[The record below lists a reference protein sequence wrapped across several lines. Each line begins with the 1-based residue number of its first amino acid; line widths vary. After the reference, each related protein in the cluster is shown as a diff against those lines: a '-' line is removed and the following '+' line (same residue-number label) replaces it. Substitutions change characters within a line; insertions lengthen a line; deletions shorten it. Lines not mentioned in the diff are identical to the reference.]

1 MMSVKINHND
11 ISSLQIL
18 RISQG
23 EKTKD
28 VMSLWDKIKDWFQSN
43 KREKA
48 LKTVE
53 NIVYQDLFD
62 DKNHFKMLYHVLM
75 LKTMASDAYK
85 ERIKIDIN
93 DNDKNITISIDNY
106 NISITDIDN
115 EQLNKMSTIINAFN
129 RHSSIFSNEIA
140 LKCLYEKLDKNELN
154 DQIFAELYIE
164 LDNKIRSGEIDL
176 KLNKSNFNQVNFS
189 AIRQLVSKAIENDNT
204 NLDTENDNA
213 NLENDNINLEND
225 NINLEN
231 DNINLENDN
240 VNLENDNINLEND
253 NVNLEN
259 DNINLENDN
268 VNLEND
274 NVNLENDN
282 VNLENDNVNLE
293 NDNVNLENDNIN
305 LENDNI
311 NLENDNANLNIKKA
325 LIKDINR
332 NTYIING
339 EEIKSKDQ
347 DEAMKE
353 FETLTKDISEENKKA
368 IYYLLN
374 QEGITLIKSY
384 NDSFDYYT
392 LTTSFSMSN
401 VVKQEQIYSIKTLS
415 DDLIELKI
423 KFFKKSS
430 DKINL
435 AIPLAQ
441 PFESKLYNF
450 IYDMVAINN
459 NIEITYDKI
468 LNEKMKEII
477 KQLNNKKPRLGEL
490 FSHLLSRNKIIKE
503 DSVDITL
510 KLNKGQLVSL
520 GGECS
525 YNFY

>member
-48 LKTVE
+48 LKIVE

-225 NINLEN
+225 NTNLEN
-231 DNINLENDN
+231 DNT
-240 VNLENDNINLEND
+240 
-253 NVNLEN
+253 
-259 DNINLENDN
+259 
-268 VNLEND
+268 
-274 NVNLENDN
+274 
-282 VNLENDNVNLE
+282 
-293 NDNVNLENDNIN
+293 
-305 LENDNI
+305 
-311 NLENDNANLNIKKA
+311 NLNIKKA

-332 NTYIING
+332 NTYIFNG
-339 EEIKSKDQ
+339 KEIKSKDQ

-353 FETLTKDISEENKKA
+353 FETLTKDISEKNKKA

-435 AIPLAQ
+435 DIPLAQ

>member
-11 ISSLQIL
+11 ISNSQIL

-85 ERIKIDIN
+85 ERIKIN
-93 DNDKNITISIDNY
+93 TNDKNITISIDNY

-115 EQLNKMSTIINAFN
+115 EQLNKMSTIINIFN
-129 RHSSIFSNEIA
+129 RHPSIFSNEIA

-154 DQIFAELYIE
+154 DQLFAELYIE

-176 KLNKSNFNQVNFS
+176 KLNKSNFNQVDFS
-189 AIRQLVSKAIENDNT
+189 AISQLVSKAIEMDNT
-204 NLDTENDNA
+204 NLK
-213 NLENDNINLEND
+213 
-225 NINLEN
+225 
-231 DNINLENDN
+231 N
-240 VNLENDNINLEND
+240 V
-253 NVNLEN
+253 
-259 DNINLENDN
+259 
-268 VNLEND
+268 
-274 NVNLENDN
+274 
-282 VNLENDNVNLE
+282 
-293 NDNVNLENDNIN
+293 
-305 LENDNI
+305 
-311 NLENDNANLNIKKA
+311 

-332 NTYIING
+332 NTYIFNG
-339 EEIKSKDQ
+339 KEIKSKDQ
-347 DEAMKE
+347 NEAMEE

-384 NDSFDYYT
+384 NDAYDYYT
-392 LTTSFSMSN
+392 LTTSFSSN
-401 VVKQEQIYSIKTLS
+401 DVFKQEQIYSIKTLS
-415 DDLIELKI
+415 DDLIEVKI
-423 KFFKKSS
+423 NFFKKSG
-430 DKINL
+430 DKINQN
-435 AIPLAQ
+435 IPLAQ

-459 NIEITYDKI
+459 NIEITDDKS
-468 LNEKMKEII
+468 LNEKMKEIK
-477 KQLNNKKPRLGEL
+477 KQLNNKESRLGEL
-490 FSHLLSRNKIIKE
+490 FFNLLDRYKIIKE

-525 YNFY
+525 YKFY

>member
-1 MMSVKINHND
+1 MSVKINHND
-11 ISSLQIL
+11 ISNSQIL

-93 DNDKNITISIDNY
+93 HNDKNITISIDNY

-213 NLENDNINLEND
+213 NLENDNT
-225 NINLEN
+225 
-231 DNINLENDN
+231 
-240 VNLENDNINLEND
+240 
-253 NVNLEN
+253 
-259 DNINLENDN
+259 
-268 VNLEND
+268 
-274 NVNLENDN
+274 
-282 VNLENDNVNLE
+282 
-293 NDNVNLENDNIN
+293 
-305 LENDNI
+305 
-311 NLENDNANLNIKKA
+311 NLNIKKA

-332 NTYIING
+332 NTYIFNG
-339 EEIKSKDQ
+339 KEIKSKDQ
-347 DEAMKE
+347 DEAMEE

-384 NDSFDYYT
+384 NDAFDYYT
-392 LTTSFSMSN
+392 LTTSFSSN
-401 VVKQEQIYSIKTLS
+401 DVVKQEQIYSIKTLS
-415 DDLIELKI
+415 DNLIELKI
-423 KFFKKSS
+423 NFFKKSS
-430 DKINL
+430 DKINRD
-435 AIPLAQ
+435 IPLAQ

-450 IYDMVAINN
+450 IYNMVAINN
-459 NIEITYDKI
+459 NIERTDDKS
-468 LNEKMKEII
+468 LNEKINEIK
-477 KQLNNKKPRLGEL
+477 KQLSKKEPRLGEQ
-490 FSHLLSRNKIIKE
+490 FFDLLGRYKIIKE

-525 YNFY
+525 YKFY

>member
-1 MMSVKINHND
+1 MMNVKINQND

-48 LKTVE
+48 LKIVE
-53 NIVYQDLFD
+53 NIVVEEKFD
-62 DKNHFKMLYHVLM
+62 DKNNFKMLYHVLM

-85 ERIKIDIN
+85 ERIKINTN

-129 RHSSIFSNEIA
+129 RHSLIFSNEIA

-225 NINLEN
+225 NANLEN
-231 DNINLENDN
+231 DNANLENDN
-240 VNLENDNINLEND
+240 ANLENDNA
-253 NVNLEN
+253 
-259 DNINLENDN
+259 
-268 VNLEND
+268 
-274 NVNLENDN
+274 
-282 VNLENDNVNLE
+282 
-293 NDNVNLENDNIN
+293 
-305 LENDNI
+305 

-332 NTYIING
+332 NTYIFNG
-339 EEIKSKDQ
+339 KEIKSKDQ
-347 DEAMKE
+347 DEAMEE
-353 FETLTKDISEENKKA
+353 FETLTKDISEKNKKA

-435 AIPLAQ
+435 DIPLAQ

-468 LNEKMKEII
+468 LNEKMNEII

>member
-1 MMSVKINHND
+1 MSVKINHND
-11 ISSLQIL
+11 ISNSQIL

-75 LKTMASDAYK
+75 LKTMALDAYK

-93 DNDKNITISIDNY
+93 DNDRNITISIDNY

-115 EQLNKMSTIINAFN
+115 KQLNKMSTIINAFN

-154 DQIFAELYIE
+154 DQVFAELYIE
-164 LDNKIRSGEIDL
+164 LDNKIRSGEMDL

-189 AIRQLVSKAIENDNT
+189 AIRQLVSKAIENSNT
-204 NLDTENDNA
+204 
-213 NLENDNINLEND
+213 
-225 NINLEN
+225 
-231 DNINLENDN
+231 
-240 VNLENDNINLEND
+240 
-253 NVNLEN
+253 
-259 DNINLENDN
+259 
-268 VNLEND
+268 
-274 NVNLENDN
+274 
-282 VNLENDNVNLE
+282 
-293 NDNVNLENDNIN
+293 
-305 LENDNI
+305 
-311 NLENDNANLNIKKA
+311 NLNIKKV

-332 NTYIING
+332 NTYIFNG
-339 EEIKSKDQ
+339 KEIKSKDQ
-347 DEAMKE
+347 DEAMEE

-435 AIPLAQ
+435 DIPLAQ

-468 LNEKMKEII
+468 LNEKMNEII

-520 GGECS
+520 GGKCS

>member
-11 ISSLQIL
+11 ISNSQIL

-53 NIVYQDLFD
+53 NIVCQDLFD

-85 ERIKIDIN
+85 ERIKINTN

-129 RHSSIFSNEIA
+129 RHSLIFSNEIA

-189 AIRQLVSKAIENDNT
+189 AIRQLVSKAIENDNI
-204 NLDTENDNA
+204 NLENDNA
-213 NLENDNINLEND
+213 NLENDNA
-225 NINLEN
+225 
-231 DNINLENDN
+231 
-240 VNLENDNINLEND
+240 
-253 NVNLEN
+253 
-259 DNINLENDN
+259 
-268 VNLEND
+268 
-274 NVNLENDN
+274 
-282 VNLENDNVNLE
+282 
-293 NDNVNLENDNIN
+293 
-305 LENDNI
+305 

-347 DEAMKE
+347 DEAMEE

-392 LTTSFSMSN
+392 LTTSFSSN
-401 VVKQEQIYSIKTLS
+401 DVVKQEQIYSIKTLS

-435 AIPLAQ
+435 DIPLAQ

-468 LNEKMKEII
+468 LNEKMNEII

>member
-1 MMSVKINHND
+1 MSVKINHND

-93 DNDKNITISIDNY
+93 HNDKNITISIDNY

-231 DNINLENDN
+231 DN
-240 VNLENDNINLEND
+240 
-253 NVNLEN
+253 
-259 DNINLENDN
+259 

-282 VNLENDNVNLE
+282 V
-293 NDNVNLENDNIN
+293 N

>member
-1 MMSVKINHND
+1 MSVKINHND
-11 ISSLQIL
+11 ISNSQIL

-53 NIVYQDLFD
+53 NIVCQDLFD

-85 ERIKIDIN
+85 ERIKINTN

-129 RHSSIFSNEIA
+129 RHSLIFSNEIA

-225 NINLEN
+225 NA
-231 DNINLENDN
+231 
-240 VNLENDNINLEND
+240 
-253 NVNLEN
+253 
-259 DNINLENDN
+259 
-268 VNLEND
+268 
-274 NVNLENDN
+274 
-282 VNLENDNVNLE
+282 
-293 NDNVNLENDNIN
+293 
-305 LENDNI
+305 

-332 NTYIING
+332 NTYIFNG
-339 EEIKSKDQ
+339 KEIKSKDQ
-347 DEAMKE
+347 DEAMEE

-435 AIPLAQ
+435 DIPLAQ

-468 LNEKMKEII
+468 LNEKMNEII
-477 KQLNNKKPRLGEL
+477 KQLDNKKPRLGEL

>member
-11 ISSLQIL
+11 ISNSQIL

-85 ERIKIDIN
+85 ERIKIN
-93 DNDKNITISIDNY
+93 TNDKNITISIDNY

-115 EQLNKMSTIINAFN
+115 EQLNKMSTIINIFN
-129 RHSSIFSNEIA
+129 RHPSIFSNEIA

-154 DQIFAELYIE
+154 DQLFAELYIE

-176 KLNKSNFNQVNFS
+176 KLNKSNFNQVDFS
-189 AIRQLVSKAIENDNT
+189 AISQLVSKAIEMDNT
-204 NLDTENDNA
+204 NLK
-213 NLENDNINLEND
+213 
-225 NINLEN
+225 
-231 DNINLENDN
+231 N
-240 VNLENDNINLEND
+240 V
-253 NVNLEN
+253 
-259 DNINLENDN
+259 
-268 VNLEND
+268 
-274 NVNLENDN
+274 
-282 VNLENDNVNLE
+282 
-293 NDNVNLENDNIN
+293 
-305 LENDNI
+305 
-311 NLENDNANLNIKKA
+311 

-332 NTYIING
+332 NTYIFNG
-339 EEIKSKDQ
+339 KEIKSKDQ
-347 DEAMKE
+347 NEAMEE

-384 NDSFDYYT
+384 NDAYDYYT
-392 LTTSFSMSN
+392 LTTSFSSN
-401 VVKQEQIYSIKTLS
+401 DVVKQEQIYSIKTLS
-415 DDLIELKI
+415 DNLIEVKI
-423 KFFKKSS
+423 NFFKKSG
-430 DKINL
+430 DKINQN
-435 AIPLAQ
+435 IPLAQ

-459 NIEITYDKI
+459 NIERTDDKS
-468 LNEKMKEII
+468 LNEKMNEIK
-477 KQLNNKKPRLGEL
+477 KQLNNKESRLGEL
-490 FSHLLSRNKIIKE
+490 FFNLLDRYKIIKE

-525 YNFY
+525 YKFY

>member
-1 MMSVKINHND
+1 MMNVKINHND

-48 LKTVE
+48 LKIVE
-53 NIVYQDLFD
+53 NIVVEEKFD
-62 DKNHFKMLYHVLM
+62 DKNNFKMLYHVLM

-85 ERIKIDIN
+85 ERIKINTN

-129 RHSSIFSNEIA
+129 RHSLIFSNEIA

-225 NINLEN
+225 NANLEN
-231 DNINLENDN
+231 DNANLENDN
-240 VNLENDNINLEND
+240 ANLENDNANLEND
-253 NVNLEN
+253 NA
-259 DNINLENDN
+259 
-268 VNLEND
+268 
-274 NVNLENDN
+274 
-282 VNLENDNVNLE
+282 
-293 NDNVNLENDNIN
+293 
-305 LENDNI
+305 

-332 NTYIING
+332 NTYIFNG
-339 EEIKSKDQ
+339 KEIKSKDQ
-347 DEAMKE
+347 DEAMEE
-353 FETLTKDISEENKKA
+353 FETLTKDISEKNKKA

-435 AIPLAQ
+435 DIPLAQ

-468 LNEKMKEII
+468 LNEKMNEII

>member
-231 DNINLENDN
+231 DN
-240 VNLENDNINLEND
+240 
-253 NVNLEN
+253 VNLEN

-274 NVNLENDN
+274 NV
-282 VNLENDNVNLE
+282 
-293 NDNVNLENDNIN
+293 
-305 LENDNI
+305 

-477 KQLNNKKPRLGEL
+477 KQLNNKKPRLEEL

>member
-48 LKTVE
+48 LKIVE

-240 VNLENDNINLEND
+240 INLEND
-253 NVNLEN
+253 NTNLEN
-259 DNINLENDN
+259 DNTNLENDN
-268 VNLEND
+268 TNLEND
-274 NVNLENDN
+274 NTNLENDN
-282 VNLENDNVNLE
+282 T
-293 NDNVNLENDNIN
+293 
-305 LENDNI
+305 
-311 NLENDNANLNIKKA
+311 NLNIKKA

-332 NTYIING
+332 NTYIFNG
-339 EEIKSKDQ
+339 KEIKSKDQ

-353 FETLTKDISEENKKA
+353 FETLTKDISEKNKKA

-435 AIPLAQ
+435 DIPLAQ

-450 IYDMVAINN
+450 IYDMIAINN

>member
-48 LKTVE
+48 LKIVE

-85 ERIKIDIN
+85 ERIKIDFN
-93 DNDKNITISIDNY
+93 DNNKNITISIDNY

-115 EQLNKMSTIINAFN
+115 EKLNKMSTIINAFN

-140 LKCLYEKLDKNELN
+140 LKYLYEKLDKNELN
-154 DQIFAELYIE
+154 DQLFAELYIE

-176 KLNKSNFNQVNFS
+176 KLNKSNFNQVDFS
-189 AIRQLVSKAIENDNT
+189 AIELLVSKAIEKDNI

-213 NLENDNINLEND
+213 
-225 NINLEN
+225 
-231 DNINLENDN
+231 NLENDN
-240 VNLENDNINLEND
+240 VNLENDNINLENG
-253 NVNLEN
+253 
-259 DNINLENDN
+259 
-268 VNLEND
+268 
-274 NVNLENDN
+274 
-282 VNLENDNVNLE
+282 
-293 NDNVNLENDNIN
+293 
-305 LENDNI
+305 
-311 NLENDNANLNIKKA
+311 NANLNIKKA
-325 LIKDINR
+325 LMKDINR

-347 DEAMKE
+347 DEAMEE
-353 FETLTKDISEENKKA
+353 FETLTKNISEENKKA

-384 NDSFDYYT
+384 NNAFDYYT
-392 LTTSFSMSN
+392 LTTSFSSN
-401 VVKQEQIYSIKTLS
+401 DVVKQEQIYSIKTLS
-415 DDLIELKI
+415 DNLIELKI
-423 KFFKKSS
+423 KFLKKSS

-435 AIPLAQ
+435 DIPLAQ
-441 PFESKLYNF
+441 PVESKLYNF

-459 NIEITYDKI
+459 NIERTDDKS

-477 KQLNNKKPRLGEL
+477 KQLNNKEPRLEEL
-490 FSHLLSRNKIIKE
+490 FLNLLSRSKIIKE

-525 YNFY
+525 YKFY

>member
-1 MMSVKINHND
+1 MMNVKINHND
-11 ISSLQIL
+11 ISNSQIL

-85 ERIKIDIN
+85 ERIKINTNDI
-93 DNDKNITISIDNY
+93 NITISIDNY

-115 EQLNKMSTIINAFN
+115 EQLNKMSTIINIFN
-129 RHSSIFSNEIA
+129 RHPSIFSNEIA

-154 DQIFAELYIE
+154 DQLFAELYIE

-176 KLNKSNFNQVNFS
+176 KLNKSNFNQVDFS
-189 AIRQLVSKAIENDNT
+189 AISQLVSKAIEMDNT
-204 NLDTENDNA
+204 NLK
-213 NLENDNINLEND
+213 
-225 NINLEN
+225 
-231 DNINLENDN
+231 N
-240 VNLENDNINLEND
+240 V
-253 NVNLEN
+253 
-259 DNINLENDN
+259 
-268 VNLEND
+268 
-274 NVNLENDN
+274 
-282 VNLENDNVNLE
+282 
-293 NDNVNLENDNIN
+293 
-305 LENDNI
+305 
-311 NLENDNANLNIKKA
+311 

-332 NTYIING
+332 NTYIFNG
-339 EEIKSKDQ
+339 KEIKSKDQ
-347 DEAMKE
+347 NEAMEE

-384 NDSFDYYT
+384 NDAYDYYT
-392 LTTSFSMSN
+392 LTTSFSSN
-401 VVKQEQIYSIKTLS
+401 DVVKQEQIYSIKTLS
-415 DDLIELKI
+415 DNLIEVKI
-423 KFFKKSS
+423 NFFKKSG
-430 DKINL
+430 DKINQN
-435 AIPLAQ
+435 IPLAQ

-459 NIEITYDKI
+459 NIERTDDKS
-468 LNEKMKEII
+468 LNEKMNEIK
-477 KQLNNKKPRLGEL
+477 KQLNNKESRLGEL
-490 FSHLLSRNKIIKE
+490 FFNLLDRYKIIKE

-525 YNFY
+525 YKFY

>member
-1 MMSVKINHND
+1 MSVKINHND

-48 LKTVE
+48 LKIVE

-213 NLENDNINLEND
+213 NLENDNT
-225 NINLEN
+225 
-231 DNINLENDN
+231 
-240 VNLENDNINLEND
+240 
-253 NVNLEN
+253 
-259 DNINLENDN
+259 
-268 VNLEND
+268 
-274 NVNLENDN
+274 
-282 VNLENDNVNLE
+282 
-293 NDNVNLENDNIN
+293 
-305 LENDNI
+305 
-311 NLENDNANLNIKKA
+311 NLNIKKA

-332 NTYIING
+332 NTYIFNG
-339 EEIKSKDQ
+339 KEIKSKDQ

-353 FETLTKDISEENKKA
+353 FETLTKDISEKNKKA

-435 AIPLAQ
+435 DIPLAQ

-450 IYDMVAINN
+450 IYDMIAINN

>member
-1 MMSVKINHND
+1 MSVKINHND

-204 NLDTENDNA
+204 NLDTENDN
-213 NLENDNINLEND
+213 I
-225 NINLEN
+225 
-231 DNINLENDN
+231 
-240 VNLENDNINLEND
+240 
-253 NVNLEN
+253 NLEN

-293 NDNVNLENDNIN
+293 NDNVNLENDNVN

-332 NTYIING
+332 NTYIFNG
-339 EEIKSKDQ
+339 KEIKSKDQ
-347 DEAMKE
+347 DKAMKE

-401 VVKQEQIYSIKTLS
+401 IVKQEQIYSIKTLS

-435 AIPLAQ
+435 DIPLAQ

-477 KQLNNKKPRLGEL
+477 KQLDNKKPRLGEL

>member
-1 MMSVKINHND
+1 MSVKINHND
-11 ISSLQIL
+11 ISNSQIL

-189 AIRQLVSKAIENDNT
+189 AIRQLVSKAIENS
-204 NLDTENDNA
+204 
-213 NLENDNINLEND
+213 
-225 NINLEN
+225 
-231 DNINLENDN
+231 N
-240 VNLENDNINLEND
+240 VNLETENS
-253 NVNLEN
+253 NT
-259 DNINLENDN
+259 
-268 VNLEND
+268 
-274 NVNLENDN
+274 
-282 VNLENDNVNLE
+282 
-293 NDNVNLENDNIN
+293 
-305 LENDNI
+305 
-311 NLENDNANLNIKKA
+311 NLNIKNA

-332 NTYIING
+332 NTYIFNG
-339 EEIKSKDQ
+339 EKIKSKDQ
-347 DEAMKE
+347 NEAMEE

-435 AIPLAQ
+435 DIPLAQ

-468 LNEKMKEII
+468 LNEKMNEII

>member
-1 MMSVKINHND
+1 MISVKINHND

-204 NLDTENDNA
+204 NLDTENDN
-213 NLENDNINLEND
+213 INLEND

-240 VNLENDNINLEND
+240 VNLENDN
-253 NVNLEN
+253 V
-259 DNINLENDN
+259 
-268 VNLEND
+268 
-274 NVNLENDN
+274 
-282 VNLENDNVNLE
+282 
-293 NDNVNLENDNIN
+293 N

-332 NTYIING
+332 NTYIFNG
-339 EEIKSKDQ
+339 KEIKSKDQ
-347 DEAMKE
+347 DKAMKE

-401 VVKQEQIYSIKTLS
+401 IVKQEQIYSIKTLS

-435 AIPLAQ
+435 DIPLAQ

-477 KQLNNKKPRLGEL
+477 KQLDNKKPRLGEL

>member
-11 ISSLQIL
+11 ISNSQIL

-28 VMSLWDKIKDWFQSN
+28 VMSLWDKIKDWFQSS

-140 LKCLYEKLDKNELN
+140 LKYLYEKLDKNELN

-204 NLDTENDNA
+204 NLDTENDN
-213 NLENDNINLEND
+213 
-225 NINLEN
+225 
-231 DNINLENDN
+231 
-240 VNLENDNINLEND
+240 
-253 NVNLEN
+253 
-259 DNINLENDN
+259 
-268 VNLEND
+268 
-274 NVNLENDN
+274 
-282 VNLENDNVNLE
+282 
-293 NDNVNLENDNIN
+293 
-305 LENDNI
+305 I

-332 NTYIING
+332 NTYIFNG
-339 EEIKSKDQ
+339 KEIKSKDQ
-347 DEAMKE
+347 DEAMEE

-435 AIPLAQ
+435 DIPLAQ

-459 NIEITYDKI
+459 NIEITDDKI
-468 LNEKMKEII
+468 LNEKMNEII
-477 KQLNNKKPRLGEL
+477 KQLNNKKPKLGEL

>member
-11 ISSLQIL
+11 ISNSQIL

-53 NIVYQDLFD
+53 NIVCQDLFD

-85 ERIKIDIN
+85 ERIKINTN

-129 RHSSIFSNEIA
+129 RHSLIFSNEIA

-204 NLDTENDNA
+204 NLDTENDNT
-213 NLENDNINLEND
+213 
-225 NINLEN
+225 
-231 DNINLENDN
+231 
-240 VNLENDNINLEND
+240 
-253 NVNLEN
+253 
-259 DNINLENDN
+259 
-268 VNLEND
+268 
-274 NVNLENDN
+274 
-282 VNLENDNVNLE
+282 
-293 NDNVNLENDNIN
+293 
-305 LENDNI
+305 

-392 LTTSFSMSN
+392 LTTSFSSN
-401 VVKQEQIYSIKTLS
+401 DVVKQEQIYSIKTLS

-435 AIPLAQ
+435 DIPLAQ

-468 LNEKMKEII
+468 LNEKMNEII

>member
-1 MMSVKINHND
+1 MMNVKINHND

-48 LKTVE
+48 LKIVE
-53 NIVYQDLFD
+53 NIVVEEKFD
-62 DKNHFKMLYHVLM
+62 DKNNFKMLYHVLM

-85 ERIKIDIN
+85 ERIKINTN

-129 RHSSIFSNEIA
+129 RHSLIFSNEIA

-213 NLENDNINLEND
+213 NLENDNA
-225 NINLEN
+225 
-231 DNINLENDN
+231 
-240 VNLENDNINLEND
+240 
-253 NVNLEN
+253 
-259 DNINLENDN
+259 
-268 VNLEND
+268 
-274 NVNLENDN
+274 
-282 VNLENDNVNLE
+282 
-293 NDNVNLENDNIN
+293 
-305 LENDNI
+305 

-332 NTYIING
+332 NTYIFNG
-339 EEIKSKDQ
+339 KEIKSKDQ
-347 DEAMKE
+347 DEAMEE
-353 FETLTKDISEENKKA
+353 FETLTKDISEKNKKA

-435 AIPLAQ
+435 DIPLAQ

-468 LNEKMKEII
+468 LNEKMNEII

>member
-48 LKTVE
+48 LKIVE

-204 NLDTENDNA
+204 NL
-213 NLENDNINLEND
+213 
-225 NINLEN
+225 
-231 DNINLENDN
+231 
-240 VNLENDNINLEND
+240 
-253 NVNLEN
+253 
-259 DNINLENDN
+259 
-268 VNLEND
+268 
-274 NVNLENDN
+274 
-282 VNLENDNVNLE
+282 
-293 NDNVNLENDNIN
+293 
-305 LENDNI
+305 
-311 NLENDNANLNIKKA
+311 NIKKA

-332 NTYIING
+332 NTYIFNG
-339 EEIKSKDQ
+339 KEIKSKDQ

-353 FETLTKDISEENKKA
+353 FETLTKDISEKNKKA

-435 AIPLAQ
+435 DIPLAQ

-450 IYDMVAINN
+450 IYDMIAINN

>member
-11 ISSLQIL
+11 ISNSQIL

-53 NIVYQDLFD
+53 NIVCQDLFD

-85 ERIKIDIN
+85 ERIKINTN

-115 EQLNKMSTIINAFN
+115 EKLNKMSTIINAFN

-213 NLENDNINLEND
+213 NLENDN
-225 NINLEN
+225 
-231 DNINLENDN
+231 
-240 VNLENDNINLEND
+240 
-253 NVNLEN
+253 
-259 DNINLENDN
+259 
-268 VNLEND
+268 
-274 NVNLENDN
+274 
-282 VNLENDNVNLE
+282 
-293 NDNVNLENDNIN
+293 
-305 LENDNI
+305 
-311 NLENDNANLNIKKA
+311 ANLNIKKA

-392 LTTSFSMSN
+392 LTTSFSSN
-401 VVKQEQIYSIKTLS
+401 DVVKQEQIYSIKTLS

-435 AIPLAQ
+435 DIPLAQ

-468 LNEKMKEII
+468 LNEKMNEII

>member
-1 MMSVKINHND
+1 MMNVKINHND
-11 ISSLQIL
+11 ISNSQIL

-48 LKTVE
+48 LKIVE

-85 ERIKIDIN
+85 ERIKINI
-93 DNDKNITISIDNY
+93 NDKNITISIDNY

-115 EQLNKMSTIINAFN
+115 EQLNKMSTIINIFN
-129 RHSSIFSNEIA
+129 RHPSIFSNEIA

-154 DQIFAELYIE
+154 DQLFAELYIE

-189 AIRQLVSKAIENDNT
+189 AISQLVSKAIEMDNT
-204 NLDTENDNA
+204 NLK
-213 NLENDNINLEND
+213 
-225 NINLEN
+225 
-231 DNINLENDN
+231 N
-240 VNLENDNINLEND
+240 V
-253 NVNLEN
+253 
-259 DNINLENDN
+259 
-268 VNLEND
+268 
-274 NVNLENDN
+274 
-282 VNLENDNVNLE
+282 
-293 NDNVNLENDNIN
+293 
-305 LENDNI
+305 
-311 NLENDNANLNIKKA
+311 

-332 NTYIING
+332 NTYTING

-347 DEAMKE
+347 NEAMEE
-353 FETLTKDISEENKKA
+353 FQTLTKDISEENKKA

-384 NDSFDYYT
+384 NDAFDYYT
-392 LTTSFSMSN
+392 LTTSFSIN
-401 VVKQEQIYSIKTLS
+401 DVFKQEQIYSIKTLS
-415 DDLIELKI
+415 DDLIEVKI
-423 KFFKKSS
+423 NFFKKSG
-430 DKINL
+430 DKINQN
-435 AIPLAQ
+435 IPLAQ

-459 NIEITYDKI
+459 NIEITDDQS
-468 LNEKMKEII
+468 LNEKMKEIK
-477 KQLNNKKPRLGEL
+477 KQLNNKESRLGEL
-490 FSHLLSRNKIIKE
+490 FFNLLDRYKIIKE

-525 YNFY
+525 YKFY

>member
-11 ISSLQIL
+11 ISNSQIL

-93 DNDKNITISIDNY
+93 HNDKNITISIDNY

-213 NLENDNINLEND
+213 NLENDNT
-225 NINLEN
+225 
-231 DNINLENDN
+231 
-240 VNLENDNINLEND
+240 
-253 NVNLEN
+253 
-259 DNINLENDN
+259 
-268 VNLEND
+268 
-274 NVNLENDN
+274 
-282 VNLENDNVNLE
+282 
-293 NDNVNLENDNIN
+293 
-305 LENDNI
+305 
-311 NLENDNANLNIKKA
+311 NLNIKKA

-332 NTYIING
+332 NTYIFNG
-339 EEIKSKDQ
+339 KEIKSKDQ
-347 DEAMKE
+347 DEAMEE

-384 NDSFDYYT
+384 NDAFDYYT
-392 LTTSFSMSN
+392 LTTSFSSN
-401 VVKQEQIYSIKTLS
+401 DVVKQEQIYSIKTLS
-415 DDLIELKI
+415 DNLIELKI
-423 KFFKKSS
+423 NFFKKSS
-430 DKINL
+430 DKINRD
-435 AIPLAQ
+435 IPLAQ

-450 IYDMVAINN
+450 IYNMVAINN
-459 NIEITYDKI
+459 NIERTDDKS
-468 LNEKMKEII
+468 LNEKINEIK
-477 KQLNNKKPRLGEL
+477 KQLSKKEPRLGEQ
-490 FSHLLSRNKIIKE
+490 FFDLLGRYKIIKE

-525 YNFY
+525 YKFY

>member
-1 MMSVKINHND
+1 MSVKINHND
-11 ISSLQIL
+11 ISNSQIL

-28 VMSLWDKIKDWFQSN
+28 VMSLWDKIKDWFQSS

-140 LKCLYEKLDKNELN
+140 LKYLYEKLDKNELN

-204 NLDTENDNA
+204 NLDTENDN
-213 NLENDNINLEND
+213 
-225 NINLEN
+225 
-231 DNINLENDN
+231 
-240 VNLENDNINLEND
+240 
-253 NVNLEN
+253 
-259 DNINLENDN
+259 
-268 VNLEND
+268 
-274 NVNLENDN
+274 
-282 VNLENDNVNLE
+282 
-293 NDNVNLENDNIN
+293 
-305 LENDNI
+305 I

-332 NTYIING
+332 NTYIFNG
-339 EEIKSKDQ
+339 KEIKSKDQ
-347 DEAMKE
+347 DEAMEE

-423 KFFKKSS
+423 KFLKKSS

-435 AIPLAQ
+435 DIPLAQ

-459 NIEITYDKI
+459 NIEITDDKI
-468 LNEKMKEII
+468 LNEKMNEII

>member
-1 MMSVKINHND
+1 MMSVKVNHND
-11 ISSLQIL
+11 ISNSQIL

-115 EQLNKMSTIINAFN
+115 EKLNKMSTIINAFN

-213 NLENDNINLEND
+213 NLENDNINLESD
-225 NINLEN
+225 NT
-231 DNINLENDN
+231 
-240 VNLENDNINLEND
+240 
-253 NVNLEN
+253 
-259 DNINLENDN
+259 
-268 VNLEND
+268 
-274 NVNLENDN
+274 
-282 VNLENDNVNLE
+282 
-293 NDNVNLENDNIN
+293 
-305 LENDNI
+305 
-311 NLENDNANLNIKKA
+311 NLNIKKA

-332 NTYIING
+332 NTYIFNG
-339 EEIKSKDQ
+339 KEIKSKNQ
-347 DEAMKE
+347 DEAMEE

-435 AIPLAQ
+435 DIPLAQ

>member
-48 LKTVE
+48 LKIVE

-62 DKNHFKMLYHVLM
+62 DKNHFKILYHVLM

-240 VNLENDNINLEND
+240 I
-253 NVNLEN
+253 
-259 DNINLENDN
+259 
-268 VNLEND
+268 
-274 NVNLENDN
+274 
-282 VNLENDNVNLE
+282 
-293 NDNVNLENDNIN
+293 NLENDNIN

-311 NLENDNANLNIKKA
+311 NLENDNINLENDNINLENDNTNLENDNTNLNIKKA

-332 NTYIING
+332 NTYIFNG
-339 EEIKSKDQ
+339 KEIKSKDQ

-353 FETLTKDISEENKKA
+353 FETLTKDISEKNKKA

-435 AIPLAQ
+435 DIPLAQ

-450 IYDMVAINN
+450 IYDMIAINN

>member
-11 ISSLQIL
+11 ISNSQIL

-28 VMSLWDKIKDWFQSN
+28 VMSLWDKIKDWFQSS

-93 DNDKNITISIDNY
+93 DNDNDNDNDKNITISIDNY

-115 EQLNKMSTIINAFN
+115 EQLNKISTIINAFN

-140 LKCLYEKLDKNELN
+140 LKYLYEKLDKNELN

-204 NLDTENDNA
+204 NLDTENDN
-213 NLENDNINLEND
+213 
-225 NINLEN
+225 
-231 DNINLENDN
+231 
-240 VNLENDNINLEND
+240 
-253 NVNLEN
+253 
-259 DNINLENDN
+259 
-268 VNLEND
+268 
-274 NVNLENDN
+274 
-282 VNLENDNVNLE
+282 
-293 NDNVNLENDNIN
+293 
-305 LENDNI
+305 I

-332 NTYIING
+332 NTYIFNG
-339 EEIKSKDQ
+339 KEIKSKDQ
-347 DEAMKE
+347 DEAMEE

-435 AIPLAQ
+435 DIPLAQ

-459 NIEITYDKI
+459 NIEITDDKI
-468 LNEKMKEII
+468 LNEKMNEII

>member
-11 ISSLQIL
+11 ISNSQIL

-53 NIVYQDLFD
+53 NIVCQDLFD

-85 ERIKIDIN
+85 ERIKINTN

-129 RHSSIFSNEIA
+129 RHSLIFSNEIA

-225 NINLEN
+225 NANLEN
-231 DNINLENDN
+231 DNA
-240 VNLENDNINLEND
+240 
-253 NVNLEN
+253 
-259 DNINLENDN
+259 
-268 VNLEND
+268 
-274 NVNLENDN
+274 
-282 VNLENDNVNLE
+282 
-293 NDNVNLENDNIN
+293 
-305 LENDNI
+305 

-347 DEAMKE
+347 GEAMKE

-392 LTTSFSMSN
+392 LTTSFSSN
-401 VVKQEQIYSIKTLS
+401 DVVKQEQIYSIKTLS

-435 AIPLAQ
+435 DIPLAQ

-468 LNEKMKEII
+468 LNEKMNEII

>member
-11 ISSLQIL
+11 ISNSQIL

-53 NIVYQDLFD
+53 NIVCQDLFD

-85 ERIKIDIN
+85 ERIKINTN

-129 RHSSIFSNEIA
+129 RHSLIFSNEIA

-225 NINLEN
+225 NANLEN
-231 DNINLENDN
+231 DNANLENDN
-240 VNLENDNINLEND
+240 A
-253 NVNLEN
+253 
-259 DNINLENDN
+259 
-268 VNLEND
+268 
-274 NVNLENDN
+274 
-282 VNLENDNVNLE
+282 
-293 NDNVNLENDNIN
+293 
-305 LENDNI
+305 

-353 FETLTKDISEENKKA
+353 FETLTKDISEENKKV

-392 LTTSFSMSN
+392 LTTSFSSN
-401 VVKQEQIYSIKTLS
+401 DVVKQEQIYSIKTLS

-435 AIPLAQ
+435 DIPLAQ

-468 LNEKMKEII
+468 LNEKMNEII

>member
-48 LKTVE
+48 LKIVE

-85 ERIKIDIN
+85 ERIKINTN

-115 EQLNKMSTIINAFN
+115 EQLNKMSKIINVFN
-129 RHSSIFSNEIA
+129 RHSSIFSNEVA
-140 LKCLYEKLDKNELN
+140 LKCLYEKLNKNELN

-204 NLDTENDNA
+204 NLDTENDN
-213 NLENDNINLEND
+213 
-225 NINLEN
+225 
-231 DNINLENDN
+231 INLENDN
-240 VNLENDNINLEND
+240 V
-253 NVNLEN
+253 
-259 DNINLENDN
+259 
-268 VNLEND
+268 
-274 NVNLENDN
+274 
-282 VNLENDNVNLE
+282 
-293 NDNVNLENDNIN
+293 N

-325 LIKDINR
+325 LMKDINR

-353 FETLTKDISEENKKA
+353 FETLTKNISEENKKA

-384 NDSFDYYT
+384 NNAFDYYT
-392 LTTSFSMSN
+392 LTTSFSSN
-401 VVKQEQIYSIKTLS
+401 DVVKQEQIYSIKTLS
-415 DDLIELKI
+415 DNLIELKI

-435 AIPLAQ
+435 NIPLAQ

-477 KQLNNKKPRLGEL
+477 KQLNNKEPRLGEQ
-490 FSHLLSRNKIIKE
+490 FFDLLARNKIIKE

>member
-225 NINLEN
+225 NT
-231 DNINLENDN
+231 
-240 VNLENDNINLEND
+240 
-253 NVNLEN
+253 
-259 DNINLENDN
+259 
-268 VNLEND
+268 
-274 NVNLENDN
+274 
-282 VNLENDNVNLE
+282 
-293 NDNVNLENDNIN
+293 
-305 LENDNI
+305 
-311 NLENDNANLNIKKA
+311 NLNIKKA

-332 NTYIING
+332 NTYIFNG
-339 EEIKSKDQ
+339 KEIKSKDQ

-441 PFESKLYNF
+441 PFESELYNF

-477 KQLNNKKPRLGEL
+477 KQLDNKKPRLGEL

>member
-11 ISSLQIL
+11 ISNSQIL

-28 VMSLWDKIKDWFQSN
+28 VMSLWDKIKDWFQSS

-93 DNDKNITISIDNY
+93 DNDNDKNITISIDNY

-115 EQLNKMSTIINAFN
+115 EQLNKISTIINAFN

-140 LKCLYEKLDKNELN
+140 LKYLYEKLDKNELN

-204 NLDTENDNA
+204 NLDTENDN
-213 NLENDNINLEND
+213 
-225 NINLEN
+225 
-231 DNINLENDN
+231 
-240 VNLENDNINLEND
+240 
-253 NVNLEN
+253 
-259 DNINLENDN
+259 
-268 VNLEND
+268 
-274 NVNLENDN
+274 
-282 VNLENDNVNLE
+282 
-293 NDNVNLENDNIN
+293 
-305 LENDNI
+305 I

-332 NTYIING
+332 NTYIFNG
-339 EEIKSKDQ
+339 KEIKSKDQ
-347 DEAMKE
+347 DEAMEE

-435 AIPLAQ
+435 DIPLAQ

-459 NIEITYDKI
+459 NIEITDDKI
-468 LNEKMKEII
+468 LNEKMNEII

>member
-1 MMSVKINHND
+1 MMNVKINHND

-48 LKTVE
+48 LKIVE
-53 NIVYQDLFD
+53 NIVVEEKFD
-62 DKNHFKMLYHVLM
+62 DKNNFKMLYHVLM

-85 ERIKIDIN
+85 ERIKINI
-93 DNDKNITISIDNY
+93 NDKNITISIDNY

-115 EQLNKMSTIINAFN
+115 EQLNKMSTIINIFN
-129 RHSSIFSNEIA
+129 RHPSIFSNEIA

-154 DQIFAELYIE
+154 DQLFAELYIE

-176 KLNKSNFNQVNFS
+176 KLNKSNFNQVDFS
-189 AIRQLVSKAIENDNT
+189 AISQLVSKAIEMDNT
-204 NLDTENDNA
+204 NLK
-213 NLENDNINLEND
+213 
-225 NINLEN
+225 
-231 DNINLENDN
+231 N
-240 VNLENDNINLEND
+240 V
-253 NVNLEN
+253 
-259 DNINLENDN
+259 
-268 VNLEND
+268 
-274 NVNLENDN
+274 
-282 VNLENDNVNLE
+282 
-293 NDNVNLENDNIN
+293 
-305 LENDNI
+305 
-311 NLENDNANLNIKKA
+311 

-332 NTYIING
+332 NTYIFNG
-339 EEIKSKDQ
+339 KEIKSKDQ
-347 DEAMKE
+347 NDAMEE

-384 NDSFDYYT
+384 NDAYDYYT
-392 LTTSFSMSN
+392 LTTSFSSN
-401 VVKQEQIYSIKTLS
+401 DVVKQEQIYSIKTLS
-415 DDLIELKI
+415 DNLIEVKI
-423 KFFKKSS
+423 NFFKKSG
-430 DKINL
+430 DKINQN
-435 AIPLAQ
+435 IPLAQ

-459 NIEITYDKI
+459 NIERTDDKS
-468 LNEKMKEII
+468 LNEKMNEIK
-477 KQLNNKKPRLGEL
+477 KQLNNKESRLGEL
-490 FSHLLSRNKIIKE
+490 FFNLLDRYKIIKE

-525 YNFY
+525 YKFY

>member
-1 MMSVKINHND
+1 MMNVKINHND
-11 ISSLQIL
+11 ISNSQIL
-18 RISQG
+18 IISQG

-85 ERIKIDIN
+85 ERIKIN
-93 DNDKNITISIDNY
+93 TNDKNITISIDNY

-115 EQLNKMSTIINAFN
+115 EQLNKMSTIINIFN
-129 RHSSIFSNEIA
+129 RHPSIFSNEIA

-154 DQIFAELYIE
+154 DQLFAELYIE

-176 KLNKSNFNQVNFS
+176 KLNKSNFNQVDFS
-189 AIRQLVSKAIENDNT
+189 AISQLVSKAIEMDNT
-204 NLDTENDNA
+204 NLK
-213 NLENDNINLEND
+213 
-225 NINLEN
+225 
-231 DNINLENDN
+231 N
-240 VNLENDNINLEND
+240 V
-253 NVNLEN
+253 
-259 DNINLENDN
+259 
-268 VNLEND
+268 
-274 NVNLENDN
+274 
-282 VNLENDNVNLE
+282 
-293 NDNVNLENDNIN
+293 
-305 LENDNI
+305 
-311 NLENDNANLNIKKA
+311 

-332 NTYIING
+332 NTYIFNG
-339 EEIKSKDQ
+339 KEIKSKDQ
-347 DEAMKE
+347 NEAMEE

-384 NDSFDYYT
+384 NDAYDYYT
-392 LTTSFSMSN
+392 LTTSFSSN
-401 VVKQEQIYSIKTLS
+401 DVVKQEQIYSIKTLS
-415 DDLIELKI
+415 DNLIEVKI
-423 KFFKKSS
+423 NFFKKSG
-430 DKINL
+430 DKINQN
-435 AIPLAQ
+435 IPLAQ

-459 NIEITYDKI
+459 NIERTDDKS
-468 LNEKMKEII
+468 LNEKMNEIK
-477 KQLNNKKPRLGEL
+477 KQLNNKESRLGEL
-490 FSHLLSRNKIIKE
+490 FFNLLDRYKIIKE

-525 YNFY
+525 YKFY

>member
-11 ISSLQIL
+11 ISNSQIL

-129 RHSSIFSNEIA
+129 RHSLIFSNEIA

-213 NLENDNINLEND
+213 NLENDNINLESD
-225 NINLEN
+225 NT
-231 DNINLENDN
+231 
-240 VNLENDNINLEND
+240 
-253 NVNLEN
+253 
-259 DNINLENDN
+259 
-268 VNLEND
+268 
-274 NVNLENDN
+274 
-282 VNLENDNVNLE
+282 
-293 NDNVNLENDNIN
+293 
-305 LENDNI
+305 
-311 NLENDNANLNIKKA
+311 NLNIKKA

-332 NTYIING
+332 NTYIFNG
-339 EEIKSKDQ
+339 KEIKSKDQ
-347 DEAMKE
+347 DEAMEE
-353 FETLTKDISEENKKA
+353 FETLTKDISEKNKKA

-435 AIPLAQ
+435 NIPLAQ

-468 LNEKMKEII
+468 LNEKMNEII